1 MTRFFG
7 SKLPE
12 FLRSFGQEPK
22 LIRETEWTRIYETGP
37 KGSFH
42 HSKFQD
48 EGFEV
53 LASSIRERWP
63 NMGKSERLD
72 FCLAFSGKPDWEQND
87 TEILEIIMQDGDDVL
102 WETLAQSFLRH
113 PDRDRALSFLIERL
127 QSPPDLQEEGIKLN
141 YIQALGLSKDQRAV
155 AAIKPFFQRCRQKLE
170 SKSESDANQDSFW
183 ALVPYHEYLAICAA
197 LRSTEG
203 SPEYEQEIR
212 KYLNHPVEQVRW
224 WAEHALGID
233 GPVTTQRNREFQEKR
248 APKKE

>member
-1 MTRFFG
+1 MTRFG
-7 SKLPE
+7 SKRPE

-22 LIRETEWTRIYETGP
+22 LVQETEWSRVYETEP
-37 KGSFH
+37 KGTFL

-48 EGFEV
+48 EGFQV
-53 LASSIRERWP
+53 SASAIRDRWP
-63 NMGKSERLD
+63 NMGKGERLD
-72 FCLAFSGKPDWEQND
+72 FCLAFSGKPDWDQND

-102 WETLAQSFLRH
+102 WETLSQSFLRH

-127 QSPPDLQEEGIKLN
+127 HSPPDLQEERIKLN

-155 AAIKPFFQRCRQKLE
+155 AAIKPFYERCKHQLE
-170 SKSESDANQDSFW
+170 SGAVSAPQDSFW
-183 ALVPYHEYLAICAA
+183 ALVPYHEYLAICEA
-197 LRSTEG
+197 LRNTDG

-224 WAEHALGID
+224 WAEYALGIE
-233 GPVTTQRNREFQEKR
+233 GPVTAKRNRESQEKR